1 MSVRYDLSDGI
12 ARVTIDRPERMNAV
26 DAATDAALEAIWQRI
41 EADPA
46 VRVVVL
52 TGAGERAFSAG
63 ADLKS
68 DTGKTGVEYWA
79 DASPN
84 GFGGIA
90 LL

>member
-63 ADLKS
+63 ADPVSYTHLTLPTIYS
-68 DTGKTGVEYWA
+68 V
-79 DASPN
+79 
-84 GFGGIA
+84 
-90 LL
+90 